1 MKAINYFEK
10 SIITKLFILIF
21 LFVFNTFLA
30 FAQQTEANSLTNSP
44 SNTVSN
50 SLDIQHL
57 TSESSL
63 TTCETTV
70 INFSTFE
77 SGLNG
82 WTIGGDDAQ
91 RINNA
96 SWSYNGNYSIRLRDD
111 DASGNA
117 SSILS
122 PLFNISTLDKVDF
135 KFFFKPNGMENGEDF
150 FIEYSSDAGS
160 NWTIVGTFVS
170 GSVANKTADF
180 EATTAAIG
188 YSKTV
193 TIFKTDHSFPAG
205 NNARF
210 RVRCD
215 ASDDNDMIYL
225 DDVKISGVS
234 FCTPT
239 KAPGGITSNLDLW
252 LKADKLNGIT
262 HASDGSPVSQWVD
275 MGKGNNAEVVVPGQE
290 PVYRNSIARNFNFN
304 PVIDFE
310 NNNTTANRDMTY
322 IIGNGSR
329 DELKGTGGFNTN
341 DMFVVLMPDPIITAS
356 MIPLDTFTSTDPDG
370 KTYTEDIT
378 GFGYGGYTAR
388 FNNERLAYC
397 IATTNETS
405 SSDPNYENGY
415 GRADTGTG
423 TDYNQIQIVNVRQN
437 AALLDMELFFNANQ
451 VGTATNDIAKYK
463 IINNGRYWLGRSQ
476 YWNGSFDGRIAEV
489 ITYNSRKS
497 DGDLTQERNRIQ
509 SYLAI
514 KYGITLGVNGTSQ
527 DYVNSNGNLIW
538 DQSVNVGY
546 NYDIAGI
553 GRDDVSELYQKQSRS
568 VNDAEDGGGRTEGII
583 TMGLD
588 DIYDTNTANITSNS
602 VKFDNSEY
610 LVWGNNGE
618 DLNLAASTI
627 SVNMSSGISPSLT
640 TNVSFTAMKRVW
652 KVMETGGD
660 IPSVKVRIPQ
670 DAIRNII
677 PPGSFYMFISS
688 TGVFDPTADYRIM
701 ISDGN
706 GNLETD
712 YDFDGTKYITFG
724 YAPRVEVARSVLFDG
739 NVDYV
744 DMEDALNLNNSEFTI
759 SAWIKRDPSDFYVK
773 SIISKRDNPFT
784 KGYDLRILNTNKI
797 QMFWKNGSDQIL
809 VSNTAIPKNEWHHV
823 AVIYDGTQAS
833 IYIDG
838 VLDISANKT
847 NPIDTNESFYIA
859 AAGKNSP
866 IQHFGGNI
874 DEVRIWDIELTPAQL
889 RFIMNQEIEDN
900 SNFVAGK
907 IMPITISKNDVGS
920 IPWSKLAGYYPMSVY
935 TYTNT
940 EDASGNGH
948 QGALRNLNTVDRQTA
963 PLPYASNTNGNWE
976 TSSTWANGALQTIP
990 GAKSI
995 VNSSTYIDWNIVQ
1008 TSHNLTLDNT
1018 SITSGNRSLL
1028 GLFVNSN
1035 KITISGNNAT
1045 KTGFGLTVT
1054 HYLKLNG
1061 DIDLQGESQLI
1072 QTIKS
1077 DLDISSSGSLEKDQ
1091 QGTRDLF
1098 TYNYWS
1104 SPVGSTSALSNN
1116 TNYTVNS
1123 IFKDGT
1129 NTVSPININF
1139 ITSGYDGNAGS
1150 PISIADYWI
1159 WKFANQPD
1167 DMYSA
1172 WQHLRSTGNLSPGEG
1187 FTMKGVTNTSGNV
1200 SLEQN
1205 YVLKGKPN
1213 NGDIT
1218 LPLTAG
1224 NDYLVGN
1231 PYASAID
1238 AHAFIMENAPT
1249 IEGSGNTTGT
1259 LYFWEHWG
1267 GGSHNLAEYQ
1277 GGYATY
1283 NLAGA
1288 VPAVA
1293 YGTADP
1299 DVDQNSLIGTKL
1311 PGRYIPVGQGFF
1323 VVGENTGTIRF
1334 NNSQRIFKTEATN
1347 ASTFMRTDS
1356 ASSINQGSE
1365 GNGDLR
1371 MKIGLKFN
1379 SINTYTRKILVTAD
1393 ENATMGYDWG
1403 YDAALYENQAE
1414 DMYWLID
1421 DGKFVI
1427 QGINNLTTETVL
1439 PIGIHTSEDGSNSIS
1454 IDKLENIPDAM
1465 DIFLHDIE
1473 LGLYFNLQE
1482 GDYSFTSQAGIH
1494 LERFEIVFNNEDTLS
1509 LETAEIESNILDILY
1524 DKDNKDITILNPQNL
1539 SIEGY
1544 EIITILGQSVL
1555 VSNALTTANEIKLD
1569 TKSLSIG
1576 VYVVK
1581 VKTEKEH
1588 VSKKVMVN

>member
-1 MKAINYFEK
+1 MKAINHFRRP
-10 SIITKLFILIF
+10 IITRFFILIF
-21 LFVFNTFLA
+21 LFVFNTILA
-30 FAQQTEANSLTNSP
+30 SAQQPKANNVINIP
-44 SNTVSN
+44 SDTVLN
-50 SLDIQHL
+50 SLDIQDV

-63 TTCETTV
+63 TICETTI

-82 WTIGGDDAQ
+82 WSLGGGDAQ
-91 RINNA
+91 RINNT

-111 DASGNA
+111 DPSGNS

-122 PLFNISTLDKVDF
+122 PLFNISMLDKVDF

-160 NWTIVGTFVS
+160 NWTVVGTFVS
-170 GSVANKTADF
+170 GSVASKTADF
-180 EATTAAIG
+180 EATNTAIG

-193 TIFKTDHSFPAG
+193 TIFKTDHSFPTG
-205 NNARF
+205 TNARF

-215 ASDDNDMIYL
+215 ASSDNDMIYL

-262 HASDGSPVSQWVD
+262 FGADGSLVSQWID
-275 MGKGNNAEVVVPGQE
+275 LGKGNNAEVVVPGQE
-290 PVYRNSIARNFNFN
+290 PVYRNSVARNFNFN
-304 PVIDFE
+304 PVIDFD
-310 NNNTTANRDMTY
+310 NNNNTANRDMTY
-322 IIGNGSR
+322 VINDGSR
-329 DELKGTGGFNTN
+329 NELKGTGGFNTN
-341 DMFVVLMPDPIITAS
+341 DMFVILMPDPTITS
-356 MIPLDTFTSTDPDG
+356 SIIPLDTFTSVDPAG
-370 KTYTEDIT
+370 ETYTEDVT

-388 FNNERLAYC
+388 FNNERLTYC
-397 IATTNETS
+397 IATTNEAS
-405 SSDPNYENGY
+405 GGSAENGY
-415 GRADTGTG
+415 GRSDTSSA
-423 TDYNQIQIVNVRQN
+423 TDYNQIHIVNLRQN
-437 AALLDMELFFNANQ
+437 AADTDMELYFNANQ
-451 VGTATNDIAKYK
+451 VGNETNDIDKYK
-463 IINNGRYWLGRSQ
+463 MINNGKYWLGRSQ

-489 ITYNSRKS
+489 ITYNSRKT

-538 DQSVNVGY
+538 DQSLNLGY

-553 GRDDVSELYQKQSRS
+553 GRDDISELYQKQSRS
-568 VNDAEDGGGRTEGII
+568 VNDAIDVDGRIEGVL

-588 DIYDTNTANITSNS
+588 NIYDTNTANITSNT
-602 VKFDNSEY
+602 VKFDNREY

-640 TNVSFTAMKRVW
+640 TNVSFIAMKRVW
-652 KVMETGGD
+652 KVIETGGD
-660 IPSVKVRIPQ
+660 IPSIKIRIPQ
-670 DAIRNII
+670 DAIRNIT
-677 PPGSFYMFISS
+677 PPGSYYMFISS

-701 ISDGN
+701 TSDGN

-724 YAPRVEVARSVLFDG
+724 YAPRVEVVRSVYFDG

-744 DMEDALNLNNSEFTI
+744 DMEDALNLNSSEFTI
-759 SAWIKRDPSDFYVK
+759 SAWIKRDPSDFYTK

-797 QMFWKNGSDQIL
+797 QMYWKNGSNQIL
-809 VSNTAIPKNEWHHV
+809 VSNTAIPKNEWHHI

-838 VLDISANKT
+838 VLDISANRT
-847 NPIDTNESFYIA
+847 NPADTNESFYIA

-866 IQHFGGNI
+866 TQHFGGNI
-874 DEVRIWDIELTPAQL
+874 DEVRVWDIELTPLQL
-889 RFIMNQEIEDN
+889 RFIMNQEIREN
-900 SNFVAGK
+900 STFVAGK
-907 IMPITISKNDVGS
+907 IIPTTISKNDIAA
-920 IPWSKLAGYYPMSVY
+920 IPWDKLAGYYPMSVY

-963 PLPYASNTNGNWE
+963 PLPYTSNANGNWE
-976 TSSTWANGALQTIP
+976 ASSTWTNGALQTIP
-990 GAKSI
+990 GAESI
-995 VNSSTYIDWNIVQ
+995 VNSLTHIDWNIVQ

-1035 KITISGNNAT
+1035 KITVSGNNVT
-1045 KTGFGLTVT
+1045 KTGFGLTIT

-1072 QTIKS
+1072 QTNKS
-1077 DLDISSSGSLEKDQ
+1077 DLEILSSGSLEKDQ

-1104 SPVGSTSALSNN
+1104 SPVGVSSTLSNN
-1116 TNYTVNS
+1116 TNYTVNA

-1129 NTVSPININF
+1129 NTVSPLNINF
-1139 ITSGYDGNAGS
+1139 ITNGYDGNAGS

-1172 WQHLRSTGNLSPGEG
+1172 WQHVRSNGSLSPGEG
-1187 FTMKGVTNTSGNV
+1187 FTMKGVTNTSGSV

-1213 NGDIT
+1213 NGDIN
-1218 LPLTAG
+1218 LPLTG
-1224 NDYLVGN
+1224 GYDYLIGN

-1238 AHAFIMENAPT
+1238 AHSFIMENAPT
-1249 IEGSGNTTGT
+1249 IEGAGNTTGT

-1293 YGTADP
+1293 YGIADP
-1299 DVDQNSLIGTKL
+1299 DVDQGSLIGTKL

-1323 VVGENTGTIRF
+1323 VVGESNGTIRF
-1334 NNSQRIFKTEATN
+1334 SNNQRVFKTEGTS
-1347 ASTFMRTDS
+1347 ASIFMRNDS
-1356 ASSINQGSE
+1356 ASLITQDADE
-1365 GNGDLR
+1365 DIDRR
-1371 MKIGLKFN
+1371 MKLGLKFN

-1393 ENATMGYDWG
+1393 GNATMGYDWG
-1403 YDAALYENQAE
+1403 YDAELYDIQAE

-1421 DGKFVI
+1421 EGKYVI
-1427 QGINNLTTETVL
+1427 QGVNDLTIETVL
-1439 PIGIHTSEDGSNSIS
+1439 PLGIHTEEDGSNAIS
-1454 IDKLENIPDAM
+1454 IDKLENIPNDM
-1465 DIFLHDIE
+1465 DIYLHDIE
-1473 LGLYFNLQE
+1473 LGLYHNLKE
-1482 GDYSFTSQAGIH
+1482 GGYTFTSQAGAH
-1494 LERFEIVFNNEDTLS
+1494 LARFKIVFSNEDTLS
-1509 LETAEIESNILDILY
+1509 VETAAIESDILNILY
-1524 DKDNKDITILNPQNL
+1524 NKDNNNISILNPQNL
-1539 SIEGY
+1539 SIEGS
-1544 EIITILGQSVL
+1544 EVFTLLGQSVL
-1555 VSNALTTANEIKLD
+1555 LLNDLTTATEIKLD
-1569 TKSLSIG
+1569 TKSLSTG

-1581 VKTEKEH
+1581 VKTDKGLI
-1588 VSKKVMVN
+1588 SKKVIVN